1 MTWFDIAALVLIV
14 LVAWLESIRG
24 FGRALVDLVGGVIII
39 KLTPVVS
46 APMAEMVPVLG
57 SPDAS
62 KGLWFGLTFL
72 VLAALIVLAAR
83 LIYNTTLLSL
93 EYFDPIVGALF
104 GAATGMIVA
113 FAFLHS
119 LQLGYGTGE
128 PGKVLAASFMGQELL
143 NLRSFHRFLEACY
156 HLGD

>member
-1 MTWFDIAALVLIV
+1 VTWFDIVALVLIV
-14 LVAWLESIRG
+14 VVAWLESIRG

-46 APMAEMVPVLG
+46 APAAQTVALLG
-57 SPDAS
+57 TPDAN

-72 VLAALIVLAAR
+72 LLAALIVLAAR

-143 NLRSFHRFLEACY
+143 SLRSLHRVLDACY